1 MAIHADYEVP
11 LDEESLARIKDRFG
25 IASDADKP
33 HAPRDVQLGVQQ
45 ALRAE
50 IVNVAL
56 MIERTT
62 PDCREKVLALTKLEE
77 ALMWA
82 GKAIFS

>member
-11 LDEESLARIKDRFG
+11 LDEESSSRIDARFG
-25 IASDADKP
+25 IASDSVKP
-33 HAPRDVQLGVQQ
+33 FAPRELQLDIQ
-45 ALRAE
+45 RAIRE
-50 IVNVAL
+50 EFVTVAK
-56 MIERTT
+56 MIERSVT
-62 PDCREKVLALTKLEE
+62 DSREKSLALTKLEE